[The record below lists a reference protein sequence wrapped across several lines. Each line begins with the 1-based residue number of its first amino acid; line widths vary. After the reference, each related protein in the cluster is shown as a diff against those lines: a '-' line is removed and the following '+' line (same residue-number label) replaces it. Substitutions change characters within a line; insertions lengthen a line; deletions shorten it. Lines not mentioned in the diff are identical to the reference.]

1 MKVISVANQKGGVG
15 KTTTTWNAAA
25 CLSELGYKVLMVDF
39 DPQASLTICQGIEPV
54 ELAEQ
59 KKSIYNVLMGSVDI
73 NEIII
78 KLDNYY
84 LAPSTIDLSAA
95 EVELSSKIGKEYILL
110 KNLKKLKMKFD
121 YVLIDCPPSLG
132 NLTVNALSASDG
144 VIIPMA
150 CEYLAY
156 RGIMLLDDTLKQV
169 QELNSKLVVY
179 GILPTM
185 FDGRTGH
192 SVDVLQEVL
201 KDASEGG
208 TPVIHGD
215 FIEQGKTERKP
226 IVIKKSVK
234 FSDSSIAAKDI
245 LSYTDDKF
253 LGKEAY
259 RVLAKELARFE

>member
-1 MKVISVANQKGGVG
+1 MTVISIANQKGGVG
-15 KTTTTWNAAA
+15 KTTTTWNTAA
-25 CLSELGYKVLMVDF
+25 CLSELGYKVLMIDL

-54 ELAEQ
+54 ELAEM

-95 EVELSSKIGKEYILL
+95 EVELSSKIGKEFILL
-110 KNLKKLKMKFD
+110 KKIKKLKFEFD
-121 YVLIDCPPSLG
+121 YILIDCPPSLG

-150 CEYLAY
+150 CEFLSY
-156 RGIMLLDDTLKQV
+156 RGIKLLEDTLSQV
-169 QELNSKLVVY
+169 RELNSKLKVY

-192 SVDVLQEVL
+192 CTDVLHEVL
-201 KDASEGG
+201 KDAESGG
-208 TPVIHGD
+208 MPVIYGESIENGHG
-215 FIEQGKTERKP
+215 EKEP
-226 IVIKKSVK
+226 IIIRKSVK
-234 FSDSSIAAKDI
+234 FSDSSITAKDI
-245 LSYTDDKF
+245 LNYADDKF
-253 LGKEAY
+253 SGKAAY
-259 RVLAKELARFE
+259 RVLAKEISHYE